1 MDEQR
6 AATGAV
12 VVGVDGSSIALSAV
26 RWATQ
31 EAQVRSASL
40 RIVHVASNPELNAA
54 AERRVASIL
63 TLARTTAEKT
73 AHDMAVTTEVRAG
86 PATATLVDATEDA
99 QLLVVGMGGGERY
112 EDVRLHSTAL
122 AVCTAAS
129 CPVAVVR
136 GVGGTVPEDGQV
148 VLGIDDV
155 VADATAVTVAF
166 ADAQRHRSGLIVV
179 HAVHGTGPVRDHVM
193 GHEAHA
199 RRKDAAWITI
209 TDGLAPWRS
218 RWPDVPVEIKI
229 VDGPAHAH
237 LLPAA
242 VAARLLV
249 LGTRAR
255 RSATARVVL
264 GSTSHTVLRH
274 APCPVMVVR
283 RDARLTTES
292 SAEAI
297 AAEAIARP
305 LPPAP
310 VAHVAY
316 PERWTRRVT
325 DHRPRR

>member
-1 MDEQR
+1 VDEQR
-6 AATGAV
+6 TATGAV

-26 RWATQ
+26 RWATR
-31 EAQVRSASL
+31 EAHLRSAPL
-40 RIVHVASNPELNAA
+40 RIVHVAPNAELNAA
-54 AERRVASIL
+54 AERRIASIL

-73 AHDMAVTTEVRAG
+73 DRDVAVTTETRTG

-112 EDVRLHSTAL
+112 EDIRLHSTAL
-122 AVCTAAS
+122 AVCTAVT

-136 GVGGTVPEDGQV
+136 GVAGTVPEDGQV
-148 VLGIDDV
+148 VLGIDDI

-166 ADAQRHRSGLIVV
+166 ADAQRHGGGLIVV

-193 GHEAHA
+193 GHEAYA
-199 RRKDAAWITI
+199 RKRDAAFVAI
-209 TDGLAPWRS
+209 TDALAPWRS
-218 RWPDVPVEIKI
+218 RWPEVPVEMKI

-283 RDARLTTES
+283 RDARLTES

-316 PERWTRRVT
+316 PERWTLRVT